1 MQGASPSSSSSVL
14 ASLVALLVLLSQA
27 LAAAAAAASPSDACG
42 TRPAVNE
49 VTPDARIVG
58 GRDARVGAWPWQ
70 VSLQL
75 YRVAL
80 GGFRHE
86 CGGCL
91 INSNSVLT
99 AAHCIK
105 KWVNPEYWRAAIGLH
120 HLYKEQAHAIKQRVS
135 NIIIHPDFRKGSY
148 ESDIALFKLLKSV
161 KYNEYIRPV
170 CLPEVSH
177 LVPDKNLCYISG
189 WGKKEKKGKFELTLR
204 EAQVDIIPLYTC
216 NKHDWFKGIISRNM
230 ICAGSESGHVDSCEG
245 DDGGPLMCIFPNVTQ
260 YYLLGVTS
268 SSSCGIPKHPGIY
281 VRVVNYKSWIDS
293 FIQDKTSTINI
304 QCSLI
309 LLAVEWITIH
319 LLP

>member
-58 GRDARVGAWPWQ
+58 GRDARVGAWPW
-70 VSLQL
+70 
-75 YRVAL
+75 
-80 GGFRHE
+80 
-86 CGGCL
+86 
-91 INSNSVLT
+91 
-99 AAHCIK
+99 
-105 KWVNPEYWRAAIGLH
+105 NPEYWRAAIGLH